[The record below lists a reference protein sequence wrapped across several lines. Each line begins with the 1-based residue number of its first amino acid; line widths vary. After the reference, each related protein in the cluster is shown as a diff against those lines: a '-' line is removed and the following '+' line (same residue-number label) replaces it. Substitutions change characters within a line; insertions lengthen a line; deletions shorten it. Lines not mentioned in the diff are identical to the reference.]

1 MLADCMQSKTGSRN
15 TAVYFRGL
23 LGLPVNKVNSSLG
36 VIRNPSLLGNVDST
50 GITKGYTLR
59 TGWKPGREATSL
71 S

>member
-1 MLADCMQSKTGSRN
+1 MLADCMQARMGSRN

-23 LGLPVNKVNSSLG
+23 LGFPFNKVNSSLG
-36 VIRNPSLLGNVDST
+36 VIQDPNVLDYIDST
-50 GITKGYTLR
+50 SMTKGYTLR